1 MATVDVTFAGGEM
14 LDRAKALLSGVEGGL
29 DKALRDAQ
37 QRAASYL
44 RSHSTAAIREQYAVS
59 TANIRAN
66 QNVTVRYSYGRGL
79 EAQVTFAGRKIPLYR
94 YDGASPAQPS
104 WDRSRWVKVPV
115 KGKMTWVHPGLPA
128 YGHQK
133 RSTSP
138 QLFQDAFVVRMKS
151 GHVGIFERTGGM
163 TSTGRDETREVMGSS
178 SPQMLGNKEVSKKLT
193 DDAAKV
199 FMERFER
206 NIPAILS
213 GYWR

>member
-1 MATVDVTFAGGEM
+1 MSIVNVTFAGAET
-14 LDRAKALLSGVEGGL
+14 LDRAKALLSGVEGGF

-37 QRAASYL
+37 KRAVSHL
-44 RSHSTAAIREQYAVS
+44 RSHSAAAIREQYAIS

-66 QNVTVRYSYGRGL
+66 QNVTVRYSYDHGL

-94 YDGASPAQPS
+94 YDGASPAQPA

-128 YGHQK
+128 RGHQK
-133 RSTSP
+133 RDTSP
-138 QLFQDAFVVRMKS
+138 KLFQGAFIMRMKS

-163 TSTGRDETREVMGSS
+163 TSTGRDETQEIMGSS
-178 SPQMLGNKEVSKKLT
+178 PPQMLGNEEVSKKLE
-193 DDAAKV
+193 DDTAEV

-206 NIPAILS
+206 NVPAILS